1 MFGEAEFTLEGSVT
15 VVTGGGKGLGLGLAR
30 GAAKRGSKVVIASIS
45 DAAAAVAAIRSEGG
59 DADWF
64 QVDVSDPDAVR
75 RLAQFTR
82 DRFGPARLLINNA
95 AGGGNPGGSLL
106 DPPDDD
112 LRRVLEVNVLG
123 YAYTIR
129 AFADDL
135 RQSARD
141 GWGHILNVGS
151 EHSLGVPPYVPPIS
165 WYTVTKQ
172 AGLAITEV
180 ARRDFAD
187 TGVGASLLA
196 PGWVLTEVVQ
206 HYLDTSPEMADAI
219 LPYVQTVDVVSD
231 AAFAGLADGRDLIV
245 TNPKSVPFARER
257 AEKTLMDLFRAE
269 PPRSAHPHPHDRSG
283 DISKCPVFHE

>member
-1 MFGEAEFTLEGSVT
+1 MFDEAGFTLKGSVT

-30 GAAKRGSKVVIASIS
+30 GAARRGSKVVIASIS
-45 DAAAAVAAIRSEGG
+45 DASAAVTMIRTEGG

-64 QVDVSDPDAVR
+64 QVDVSDPEAVR

-82 DRFGPARLLINNA
+82 DRFGSVNLLINNA

-106 DPPDDD
+106 DPSDDD

-123 YAYTIR
+123 YANTIR

-135 RQSARD
+135 QRSARN

-151 EHSLGVPPYVPPIS
+151 EHSLGVPPHVVPIS

-196 PGWVLTEVVQ
+196 PGYVLTEVVQ
-206 HYLDTSPEMADAI
+206 HHIDSSPAMADAI
-219 LPYVQTVDVVSD
+219 LPYVQTVDAVAD
-231 AAFAGLADGRDLIV
+231 AAFVGIAGGRDLIV

-257 AEKTLMDLFRAE
+257 AEKMLMDLYRADT
-269 PPRSAHPHPHDRSG
+269 PRPTQPHPHDNSG
-283 DISKCPVFHE
+283 DITKCPVFHE